1 MIGFSQN
8 IVYRRRK
15 KDQIIRYANYSKKKD
30 PENHYRERLM
40 LFLPWRNEKT
50 DLKGNCN
57 SYKERYMMHK
67 DDIEKIHIQYENLNE
82 DLEEALENAA
92 SKEYEE
98 NISTLGEDVEN
109 NNFGFFDPDR
119 EENLKQYDIGPDLG
133 IGSKKRKLKKDHMIQ
148 KWTVQACI

>member
-1 MIGFSQN
+1 M
-8 IVYRRRK
+8 
-15 KDQIIRYANYSKKKD
+15 NYSKKKD

-40 LFLPWRNEKT
+40 LFLPWRNEET

-67 DDIEKIHIQYENLNE
+67 DDIEKICVQYEKFYE

-98 NISTLGEDVEN
+98 NISTDGEDVEN
-109 NNFGFFDPDR
+109 NNFGFFDADHD
-119 EENLKQYDIGPDLG
+119 ENLKQYDIGPDLG
-133 IGSKKRKLKKDHMIQ
+133 IGSKKKKLKKDYIIQ
-148 KWTVQACI
+148 K